1 MVYSFVVE
9 YLHKC
14 KKGVILVNNSVDW
27 KAIKAEY
34 IAGGISYQ
42 KLAEKYG
49 VSFSTLSHL
58 AKREKWTDLKQKACE
73 KEDMD
78 LANSIGKKNA
88 KKSAKIDRLVD
99 RLLDM
104 VSERLES
111 LVIEGKDVK
120 SIASALKDLKELKGI
135 KDKLD
140 VKEQKARIRKL
151 EKEAQGDAM
160 TNSDVR
166 VVMDDSLED
175 YSK

>member
-1 MVYSFVVE
+1 M
-9 YLHKC
+9 
-14 KKGVILVNNSVDW
+14 NNSVDW

-34 IAGGISYQ
+34 IAGGTSYQ

-88 KKSAKIDRLVD
+88 KKSAKIDRLED
-99 RLLDM
+99 KLLDM
-104 VSERLES
+104 LDVRMEG
-111 LVIEGKDVK
+111 LVVEGKDVK
-120 SIASALKDLKELKGI
+120 SIASALKDLRDLKGI

-140 VKEQKARIRKL
+140 EKEQKARIRKL
-151 EKEAQGDAM
+151 EKEADENVDGGKEVVVKIEGGEDSWQG
-160 TNSDVR
+160 
-166 VVMDDSLED
+166 
-175 YSK
+175 

>member
-1 MVYSFVVE
+1 M
-9 YLHKC
+9 
-14 KKGVILVNNSVDW
+14 NNSVDW
-27 KAIKAEY
+27 KVIKAEY
-34 IAGGISYQ
+34 IAGGIGYK
-42 KLAEKYG
+42 KLADKYG

-73 KEDMD
+73 KADMD

-88 KKSAKIDRLVD
+88 KKSAKIDSLVD
-99 RLLDM
+99 RLLDI
-104 VSERLES
+104 VGERLEA

-140 VKEQKARIRKL
+140 LKEQKARIRKL
-151 EKEAQGDAM
+151 EKEANDGEVK
-160 TNSDVR
+160 TNNKVE
-166 VVMDDSLED
+166 VVIDDDLDE

>member
-1 MVYSFVVE
+1 M
-9 YLHKC
+9 
-14 KKGVILVNNSVDW
+14 NNSVDW

-34 IAGGISYQ
+34 IAGGTSYQ

-78 LANSIGKKNA
+78 LATSIGKKNA
-88 KKSAKIDRLVD
+88 KKSAKIDRLVEK
-99 RLLDM
+99 LLDI
-104 VSERLES
+104 VETNLDS

-120 SIASALKDLKELKGI
+120 SIASALKDLKDLKGI

-151 EKEAQGDAM
+151 EKEAEDD
-160 TNSDVR
+160 TREDKEIK
-166 VVMDDSLED
+166 VVIESNLDE

>member
-1 MVYSFVVE
+1 M
-9 YLHKC
+9 
-14 KKGVILVNNSVDW
+14 NNSVDW

-34 IAGGISYQ
+34 IAGGTSYL

-78 LANSIGKKNA
+78 LATSIGKKNA
-88 KKSAKIDRLVD
+88 KKSAKIDRLVEK
-99 RLLDM
+99 LLDI
-104 VSERLES
+104 VEIKLES

-120 SIASALKDLKELKGI
+120 SIASALKDLKDLKGI

-151 EKEAQGDAM
+151 EKEAEDD
-160 TNSDVR
+160 TREDKEIK
-166 VVMDDSLED
+166 VVIESNLDE

>member
-1 MVYSFVVE
+1 M
-9 YLHKC
+9 
-14 KKGVILVNNSVDW
+14 NNSVDW

-34 IAGGISYQ
+34 IAGGISYR
-42 KLAEKYG
+42 KIAEKYG
-49 VSFSTLSHL
+49 VSFGTLYKV
-58 AKREKWTDLKQKACE
+58 AVRENWTDLRKQTGDKT
-73 KEDMD
+73 DTV
-78 LANSIGKKNA
+78 LAEIIGERNA
-88 KKSAKIDRLVD
+88 KKSAKIDRLAD

-111 LVIEGKDVK
+111 LIVEGKDVK

>member
-1 MVYSFVVE
+1 M
-9 YLHKC
+9 
-14 KKGVILVNNSVDW
+14 NNSVDW

-34 IAGGISYQ
+34 IAGGIGYK
-42 KLAEKYG
+42 KLADKYG

-73 KEDMD
+73 KADMD

-88 KKSAKIDRLVD
+88 KKSAKIDSLVD
-99 RLLDM
+99 RLLDI
-104 VSERLES
+104 VGERLEA

-140 VKEQKARIRKL
+140 LKEQKARIRKL
-151 EKEAQGDAM
+151 EKEAQDEQKEDNRIVVEMGEDAEEYG
-160 TNSDVR
+160 R
-166 VVMDDSLED
+166 
-175 YSK
+175 

>member
-1 MVYSFVVE
+1 M
-9 YLHKC
+9 
-14 KKGVILVNNSVDW
+14 NNSVDW

-34 IAGGISYQ
+34 IAGGIGYR

-49 VSFSTLSHL
+49 VSFGTLSQM
-58 AKREKWTDLKQKACE
+58 AVREKWTDLRKKSND
-73 KEDMD
+73 KTDTI
-78 LANSIGKKNA
+78 LAETIGKRNA
-88 KKSAKIDRLVD
+88 KKSAKIDSLVD

-111 LVIEGKDVK
+111 FVIEGKDVK

-151 EKEAQGDAM
+151 EMEAQGDAM
-160 TNSDVR
+160 TNNDVN
-166 VVMDDSLED
+166 VIMDDSLED